1 MWEAPSR
8 ATAAPN
14 TYSSCLCVL
23 ALGSLCAVLLP
34 RKGAKKD
41 SFRTSMAG
49 RTSGTADANTMA
61 SLNDSALTMHMRAA
75 KTPDSPLQKVLPH
88 DHARRACNLS
98 MVLRADED
106 GVQLCSQGS
115 FTTKQLRSGPDAGF
129 SKTQEKVKGKL
140 PGMALCCS

>member
-75 KTPDSPLQKVLPH
+75 KTLDSPLHEVLN
-88 DHARRACNLS
+88 DHARRVCNLS
-98 MVLRADED
+98 MVLRADKD

-115 FTTKQLRSGPDAGF
+115 VTTKQLRSGRDAGF
-129 SKTQEKVKGKL
+129 SETKEKVKGKL
-140 PGMALCCS
+140 PGMARCCS